1 MLCDRLDI
9 PSLEEAEEEELLE
22 LPNGEDAACVT

>member
-1 MLCDRLDI
+1 MVLIND
-9 PSLEEAEEEELLE
+9 SLKREREEEELLE